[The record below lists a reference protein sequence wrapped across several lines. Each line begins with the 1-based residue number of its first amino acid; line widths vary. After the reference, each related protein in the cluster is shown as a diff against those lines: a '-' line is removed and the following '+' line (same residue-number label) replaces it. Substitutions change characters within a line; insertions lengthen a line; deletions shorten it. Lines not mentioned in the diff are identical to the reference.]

1 MSLATYTLTH
11 VVISLIGIAA
21 GFAVMV
27 GMIKNRR
34 LDRMTALFLLTTVL
48 TSLTGFGFLAYG
60 LPPGGF
66 SPGIAI
72 GIISTVV
79 LVVTLYA
86 RYGAQM
92 LGSWRWIYVFTA
104 VLAQYLNFFVLIVQ
118 SFQKIPTLHELA
130 PNGKEPPFAIAQGVA
145 LVIFVAWGIL
155 ALRQFRPAASP
166 AT

>member
-1 MSLATYTLTH
+1 MTLATYTLIH
-11 VVISLIGIAA
+11 VAISLIGIAA

-27 GMIKNRR
+27 GMIKSRR
-34 LDRMTALFLLTTVL
+34 LNRWTVLFLTMTVL

-72 GIISTVV
+72 GIISMVV

-92 LGSWRWIYVFTA
+92 MGAWRWIYVVTA
-104 VLAQYLNFFVLIVQ
+104 IVAQYLNFFVLIVQ
-118 SFQKIPTLHELA
+118 SFQKVPTLHDLA
-130 PNGKEPPFAIAQGVA
+130 PHQNEPPFAVAQGVT
-145 LVIFVAWGIL
+145 LVVFIVWGII
-155 ALRQFRPAASP
+155 AVRRFRPVPLGAV
-166 AT
+166 